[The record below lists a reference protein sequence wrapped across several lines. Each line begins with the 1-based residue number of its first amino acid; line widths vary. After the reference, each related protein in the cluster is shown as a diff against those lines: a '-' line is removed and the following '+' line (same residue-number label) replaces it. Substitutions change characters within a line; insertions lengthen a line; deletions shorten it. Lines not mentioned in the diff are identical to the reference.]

1 MARTIMFKRESLR
14 SYKQVTAPGSKIELE
29 VASNVTEAN
38 RINASD
44 PDQSDKYIVS
54 LKVIFPDQ
62 LDKLKE
68 IFGEA
73 TEVPIEMTNGCFGT
87 ASHWVKRTAE
97 GVEVP
102 TQLPMK
108 GEKILANID
117 WVDNTERTAK
127 LLRVTNI
134 QLKPAAQPEAFDF
147 DKFFGLEPA
156 ENAEASKDVVQKQV
170 A

>member
-1 MARTIMFKRESLR
+1 METRRQIMFKRENLR
-14 SYKQVTAPGSKIELE
+14 SFKQVSAPGNKVELE
-29 VASNVTEAN
+29 VASNVTEGN
-38 RINASD
+38 RINATD

-62 LDKLKE
+62 LAKLKE

-87 ASHWVKRTAE
+87 ASQWVKKTPE
-97 GVEVP
+97 GVEIP

-117 WVDNTERTAK
+117 WVDNTEKTAK

-134 QLKPAAQPEAFDF
+134 QLKPAAQAEAFDF
-147 DKFFGLEPA
+147 DKFFGLEEETA
-156 ENAEASKDVVQKQV
+156 ETSSKEVVQK